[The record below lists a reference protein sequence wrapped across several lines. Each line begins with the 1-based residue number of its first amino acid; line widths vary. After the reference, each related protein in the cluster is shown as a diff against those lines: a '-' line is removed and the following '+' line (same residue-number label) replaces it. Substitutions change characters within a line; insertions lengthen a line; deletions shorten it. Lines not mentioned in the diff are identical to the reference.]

1 MRLDVSLTL
10 DFRNDPARKR
20 PWKEFWEDGLWL
32 LCEAEAMGFHSV
44 LVQEHFFQPDGYGPS
59 IPVFLTQLAER
70 TTRIRLG
77 SYLHVLPLH
86 HPAQLAQE
94 TAVLD
99 HVSGGRLD
107 VCVGLGH
114 SLAEYEAL
122 SIDRRTR
129 GARMEEALDVLK
141 LAWTERPFDYDGR
154 FYSLRNIE
162 VRPEPL
168 QLPHPPLWVGATT
181 APAAERAGRH
191 GAFLAAASVEAEVHT
206 AYHEAWAKAGR
217 DPADARVSNCFSI
230 TTTRED
236 PEQVWARNRERYF
249 YRWDFYRQIRE
260 ELGDPN
266 LRVGS
271 ADGPAQAPTGPP
283 TPESYRNN
291 ELIGDPDQIFES
303 LAPSLTSLGVTELV
317 VNGPASGL
325 DWRGEG
331 YESIKLFADE
341 VMPRLAAL

>member
-1 MRLDVSLTL
+1 MNVSLTL
-10 DFRNDPARKR
+10 DFRNDPANKR

-70 TTRIRLG
+70 TSRIRIG

-99 HVSGGRLD
+99 HVSEGRLD

-114 SLAEYEAL
+114 SLAEYEAFGV
-122 SIDRRTR
+122 DRRGR
-129 GARMEEALDVLK
+129 GARMEEALEVLK
-141 LAWTERPFDYDGR
+141 LAWTQRPFDYPGR
-154 FYSLRNIE
+154 FYDLRGIE
-162 VRPEPL
+162 VRPEPF
-168 QLPHPPLWVGATT
+168 QRPHPPLWVGATT

-191 GAFLAAASVEAEVHT
+191 GAFLAAASVEPEVHA
-206 AYHEAWAKAGR
+206 AYREGWAKAGL
-217 DPADARVSNCFSI
+217 DPSDLRVSNCFSI

-236 PEQVWARNRERYF
+236 PEQVWQRNRERYF
-249 YRWDFYRQIRE
+249 YRWDFYRRIRE

-271 ADGPAQAPTGPP
+271 ADPAAPAPADLP
-283 TPESYRNN
+283 SPESYRDN
-291 ELIGDPDQIFES
+291 ELIGDPDWVVETV
-303 LAPSLTSLGVTELV
+303 APLLTSLAVTELV

-331 YESIKLFADE
+331 YESMKLFADE
-341 VMPRLAAL
+341 VMPRLQAL